1 MHQSSI
7 ADTGS
12 INIGPF
18 QLRYRIGGTGVPI
31 LVIGSSLYYPPTF
44 SPQLRKHLKF
54 IFVDHKIFVIP
65 TSAVDNTEYELNV
78 LVDDVERIRQAL
90 NLKRMIV
97 LGHSGNSYIALEYA
111 KKYPQH
117 VSHVVM
123 LGIAPNLSPAGK
135 AAAEQYWQDS
145 VCPERKAA
153 MERNM
158 LECSDEQLA
167 QLPADQRFIQRYL
180 RDTPRIWYNFDFA
193 EAKKLWEGVQFNMQM
208 FDYVWGIIFRDIDIT
223 QGLDQ
228 FDKPVF
234 LGLGRYDFL
243 VAPPSAWDVVR
254 SKFKD
259 LTIRVFEKSGH
270 TPQLEEQELFNRE
283 LLQWLSSRQTEV
295 AASNPYISI

>member
-1 MHQSSI
+1 MLRHNDQSTI
-7 ADTGS
+7 ADAGA
-12 INIGPF
+12 IDIGPF
-18 QLRYRIGGTGVPI
+18 KLRYRKEGTGVPI
-31 LVIGSSLYYPPTF
+31 MIIGSSIYYPPTF
-44 SPQLRKHLKF
+44 SPDLRKHLQF
-54 IFVDHKIFVIP
+54 IFVDHKGFVLP
-65 TSAVDNTEYELNV
+65 TSEVDNTAFELNV

-97 LGHSGNSYIALEYA
+97 LGHSGNSFIALEYA

-123 LGIAPNLSPAGK
+123 IGISPNLSPANK

-145 VCPERKAA
+145 VSPKRKAT

-158 LECSDEQLA
+158 QQCSDEQLA
-167 QLPADQRFIQRYL
+167 QLPADQRFMQRYL
-180 RDTPRIWYNFDFA
+180 RDTPRIWYDFDFV
-193 EAKKLWEGVQFNMQM
+193 EAKKLWDGVQLNMQM

-228 FDKPVF
+228 LDKPVF

-243 VAPPSAWDVVR
+243 VAPPSAWDTVR

-270 TPQLEEQELFNRE
+270 TPQLEEPELFNRE
-283 LLQWLSSRQTEV
+283 LMQWLASR
-295 AASNPYISI
+295 

>member
-18 QLRYRIGGTGVPI
+18 QLRYRTEGTGVPI

-44 SPQLRKHLKF
+44 SPQLCKYLQF
-54 IFVDHKIFVIP
+54 IFVDHKIFVTP
-65 TSAVDNTEYELNV
+65 TSAVDDTEYELNV

-123 LGIAPNLSPAGK
+123 LGISPNLSPAGK

-228 FDKPVF
+228 FDRPVF

-243 VAPPSAWDVVR
+243 VAPPSAWDAVR

-270 TPQLEEQELFNRE
+270 TPQLEEPELFNRE
-283 LLQWLSSRQTEV
+283 LLQWLSSRQT
-295 AASNPYISI
+295 

>member
-1 MHQSSI
+1 M
-7 ADTGS
+7 
-12 INIGPF
+12 
-18 QLRYRIGGTGVPI
+18 
-31 LVIGSSLYYPPTF
+31 VIGSPIQYPPTF
-44 SPQLRKHLKF
+44 SQQLRKQLKF
-54 IFVDHKIFVIP
+54 IFVDHKGFVIP
-65 TSAVDNTEYELNV
+65 KSPVDNSEYELDV
-78 LVDDVERIRQAL
+78 LIDDVERIRQAL
-90 NLKRMIV
+90 NLNHMIV
-97 LGHSGNSYIALEYA
+97 LGHSGNSFIALEYA

-123 LGIAPNLSPAGK
+123 LGISPNLSPAGK

-145 VCPERKAA
+145 VDPERKAA

-158 LECSDEQLA
+158 RELSDEQLA

-180 RDTPRIWYNFDFA
+180 RDTPRIWYDFDFA
-193 EAKKLWEGVQFNMQM
+193 DAKKLWEGVQLNMQM
-208 FDYVWGIIFRDIDIT
+208 LDYVWGILFRDIDIT

-243 VAPPSAWDVVR
+243 VAPPSAWDAVR

-270 TPQLEEQELFNRE
+270 IPQLEEPELFDQELLR
-283 LLQWLSSRQTEV
+283 WLSSR
-295 AASNPYISI
+295 PI